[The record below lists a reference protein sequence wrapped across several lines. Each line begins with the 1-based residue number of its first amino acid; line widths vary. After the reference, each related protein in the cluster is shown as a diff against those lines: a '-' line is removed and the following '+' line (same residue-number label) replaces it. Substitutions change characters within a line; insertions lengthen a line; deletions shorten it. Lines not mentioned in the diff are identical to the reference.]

1 MKQVAVVS
9 RPAPPPAAQ
18 ELADA
23 MERLLVQAG
32 VKVWR
37 GIVPDNGEFSRAVG
51 ECEMVFA
58 LGGDGTILQAANI
71 ASVHRVPIVGVDFGR
86 FGFLAEISPQDTLAN
101 LPRFVHG
108 EHWVEER
115 AMLQAELLRNE
126 EKVGQFQALNDIVV
140 GRAFL
145 SGVIEVML
153 KIDGEYVTTYIGDGL
168 IVSTATGS
176 TAYNL
181 ATNGP
186 VLAPELRAIV
196 LAAIAP
202 HLSLLGHLVVPR
214 TSIITLHVGT
224 RKGASVT
231 IDGQPDFQ
239 IEDKDVLTVTNSPNS
254 AYFARLQSKT
264 YFYQNLANRLRRG
277 G

>member
-1 MKQVAVVS
+1 
-9 RPAPPPAAQ
+9 
-18 ELADA
+18 
-23 MERLLVQAG
+23 
-32 VKVWR
+32 
-37 GIVPDNGEFSRAVG
+37 
-51 ECEMVFA
+51 MVFA

-71 ASVHRVPIVGVDFGR
+71 AAAHRVPIVGVDFGR
-86 FGFLAEISPQDTLAN
+86 FGFLAEITPQDTLDN
-101 LPRFVHG
+101 LLRFIRK
-108 EHWVEER
+108 EHWIEER
-115 AMLQAELLRNE
+115 AMLQAELLRND

-145 SGVIEVML
+145 SGVIEVLL

-168 IVSTATGS
+168 VVSTATGS

-186 VLAPELRAIV
+186 VLAPQLRAIV

-239 IEDKDVLTVTNSPNS
+239 IEDKDVLTITNSTNS

-264 YFYQNLANRLRRG
+264 YFYQNLAKRLRRG